1 MALKYN
7 WQKKYRSDILIAL
20 AIAVLPFL
28 GYTHLLFSNDHK
40 AILLFGIEFSHPLL
54 NNSTF
59 VWYLLKSII
68 PFTLLM
74 IWFTTI
80 SMRWKY
86 LIVPLSVLYL
96 KDTLDN
102 LFEPISRYSF
112 HLVYFDNYSF
122 TIKVLIISS
131 TIIIIFFLDSYYFKH
146 YRIRQL
152 EISFKSLIIR
162 NLNSVY
168 RQNIQYLIV
177 NRNKINSTSYLR
189 KIYNA
194 HLILEKR
201 LKKNIDTTVPQ
212 LNNRIIR
219 INLLMSS
226 TLIITTLLWFMH
238 YLIPEK
244 QVWDL
249 GIVQLNNNGFL
260 NVRIFIWF
268 LLQKLIILIPLV
280 LWFITCQQWWKYAIF
295 SPIILYSYQFW
306 EATQNVYSLD
316 AAGNIKAFPAI
327 FCVVLLLLVI
337 SKAIKY
343 RVEILIM
350 YEHLAEEI
358 EDLLKNADFNA
369 NSVLYKNVK
378 RFKKLK
384 EDVAQETN
392 AQQQLMKLI
401 TLREELVKHLNIN
414 Y

>member
-1 MALKYN
+1 MH
-7 WQKKYRSDILIAL
+7 
-20 AIAVLPFL
+20 FL
-28 GYTHLLFSNDHK
+28 
-40 AILLFGIEFSHPLL
+40 
-54 NNSTF
+54 
-59 VWYLLKSII
+59 V
-68 PFTLLM
+68 
-74 IWFTTI
+74 
-80 SMRWKY
+80 
-86 LIVPLSVLYL
+86 
-96 KDTLDN
+96 
-102 LFEPISRYSF
+102 
-112 HLVYFDNYSF
+112 
-122 TIKVLIISS
+122 
-131 TIIIIFFLDSYYFKH
+131 
-146 YRIRQL
+146 
-152 EISFKSLIIR
+152 
-162 NLNSVY
+162 
-168 RQNIQYLIV
+168 
-177 NRNKINSTSYLR
+177 
-189 KIYNA
+189 
-194 HLILEKR
+194 
-201 LKKNIDTTVPQ
+201 
-212 LNNRIIR
+212 
-219 INLLMSS
+219 
-226 TLIITTLLWFMH
+226 
-238 YLIPEK
+238 PEK

-280 LWFITCQQWWKYAIF
+280 LWFVMCRHWWKYAIL
-295 SPIILYSYQFW
+295 SPIILYSFQFW
-306 EATQNVYSLD
+306 EATQDVSLLD

>member
-7 WQKKYRSDILIAL
+7 WQKKYRSDIIIAL
-20 AIAVLPFL
+20 AIAVLPLL

-40 AILLFGIEFSHPLL
+40 GILLFGIEFSHPLL

-219 INLLMSS
+219 INLL
-226 TLIITTLLWFMH
+226 T
-238 YLIPEK
+238 
-244 QVWDL
+244 
-249 GIVQLNNNGFL
+249 
-260 NVRIFIWF
+260 
-268 LLQKLIILIPLV
+268 
-280 LWFITCQQWWKYAIF
+280 
-295 SPIILYSYQFW
+295 
-306 EATQNVYSLD
+306 
-316 AAGNIKAFPAI
+316 
-327 FCVVLLLLVI
+327 
-337 SKAIKY
+337 
-343 RVEILIM
+343 
-350 YEHLAEEI
+350 
-358 EDLLKNADFNA
+358 DLLK
-369 NSVLYKNVK
+369 
-378 RFKKLK
+378 
-384 EDVAQETN
+384 
-392 AQQQLMKLI
+392 QQR
-401 TLREELVKHLNIN
+401 TL
-414 Y
+414 